1 MSDDVLLPKEYAL
14 VLLRKLAADTDYRKV
29 YECNPVQA
37 LRDIGVPEKIVGEL
51 PPGHQAPIKL
61 ADSQI
66 FQEAL
71 YQVIDNVAAV
81 CVCHAPP
88 QIKLSVGSLA
98 AVNKPPRTS
107 FGSS

>member
-1 MSDDVLLPKEYAL
+1 VEDIILPNPYAL
-14 VLLRKLAADTDYRKV
+14 VLLRKLAADTDFRKV

-37 LRDIGVPEKIVGEL
+37 LRDIGVPEDILRKL

-61 ADSQI
+61 ADMHT

-71 YQVIDNVAAV
+71 YQLIDEVASV

-88 QIKLSVGSLA
+88 QVKLSVGSPT
-98 AVNKPPRTS
+98 KTTPRTS
-107 FGSS
+107 FGAS